1 MGLLAGGMVLF
12 MLGDVFFRWV
22 MGMRPIAVRFL
33 GAVAAMLLGVAGARW
48 GAQGALATIAALA
61 IAVIAAEQRLE
72 SRASRK
78 RSK

>member
-1 MGLLAGGMVLF
+1 
-12 MLGDVFFRWV
+12 
-22 MGMRPIAVRFL
+22 VRFL